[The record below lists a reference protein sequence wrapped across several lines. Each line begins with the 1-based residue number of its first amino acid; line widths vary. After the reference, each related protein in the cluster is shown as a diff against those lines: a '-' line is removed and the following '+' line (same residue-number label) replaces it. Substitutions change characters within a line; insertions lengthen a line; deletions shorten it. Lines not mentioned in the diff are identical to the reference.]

1 MSNNLCFIKDEGTVK
16 SALDFIKQVR
26 PEIATDQIQEMDDY
40 HSGGGF
46 IHLFFRLGNNRIFSF
61 HCPLGDGMFEAV
73 EISYHTYKSIDE
85 YIDTEP
91 EVKPSFGYEYENPN
105 YEQRRFCMWCGK
117 NGDGRDHCDDHS

>member
-1 MSNNLCFIKDEGTVK
+1 MAQRWYVVHVHSGFEKKVAQNLREQTK
-16 SALDFIKQVR
+16 
-26 PEIATDQIQEMDDY
+26 IQEMDDY